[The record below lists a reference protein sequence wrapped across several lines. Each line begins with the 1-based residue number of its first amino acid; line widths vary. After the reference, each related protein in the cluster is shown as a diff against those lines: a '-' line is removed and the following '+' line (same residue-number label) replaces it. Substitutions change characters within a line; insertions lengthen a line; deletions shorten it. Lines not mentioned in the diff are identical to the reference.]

1 MKALKLV
8 FWAIIALLGFLLMQ
22 AFFESPK
29 LFAGLSVPVG
39 LLMLGLWWI
48 PRQLARE
55 NTARHVQFKEG
66 FNPNLRH
73 DNIALDTARDELW
86 IRDASGEQRYL
97 RRDDLLSWKTAHDA
111 GGSGV
116 CRQRL
121 ELDVRDVG
129 RPRWNVLFQRHSD
142 GWFRGSNA
150 NAKERDEWFARLR
163 AWQQSVASHPSSVAG
178 ASRPDASLPNLHSQY
193 YQARTVDDQQNW
205 LMAFDFACDA
215 EELDPKQ
222 AWERLGGDYPG
233 PSDEFVRL
241 GRTYKAPA

>member
-1 MKALKLV
+1 MKVLKLV
-8 FWAIIALLGFLLMQ
+8 FWGAIALLGFLLLQ

-55 NTARHVQFKEG
+55 NKARHVQFKEG
-66 FNPNLRH
+66 FNPDLRH

-129 RPRWNVLFQRHSD
+129 RPRWRVMFQRHSD

-150 NAKERDEWFARLR
+150 NVKERDEWFARLR
-163 AWQQSVASHPSSVAG
+163 AWDQQSPATVTQAEATE
-178 ASRPDASLPNLHSQY
+178 ADMSLSALHRHY
-193 YQARTVDDQQNW
+193 YEATTDLQRYNY
-205 LMAFDFACDA
+205 LMAFDISCLTAK
-215 EELDPKQ
+215 LDQKTE
-222 AWERLGGDYPG
+222 WERLGGSYPG
-233 PSDEFVRL
+233 SSPDLSRMRGF
-241 GRTYKAPA
+241 